1 MSTPHVIRLRGPW
14 EYTVE
19 ARSSASSE
27 TTELPPTGRVTMPTD
42 WAASLGDAFRGRV
55 AYRRRFGKPTN
66 LASNERVWLVC
77 DGATARA
84 AIELNGQ
91 SLGEVSGPSMSAE
104 FDVTELLAER
114 NEAER
119 NELVAV
125 VESVNEVGGL
135 TGEVRLE
142 IRKSGE
148 G

>member
-66 LASNERVWLVC
+66 LESNESVWLVC

-84 AIELNGQ
+84 TLELNSQ
-91 SLGEVSGPSMSAE
+91 ALGDVLGPNSPVA
-104 FDVTELLAER
+104 FDVTPLLG
-114 NEAER
+114 ER
-119 NELVAV
+119 NELAAV
-125 VESVNEVGGL
+125 VESLHEVGGL

-142 IRKSGE
+142 IRRSGE

>member
-66 LASNERVWLVC
+66 LESNESVWLVC
-77 DGATARA
+77 DGATACA
-84 AIELNGQ
+84 TLELNRQVIGD
-91 SLGEVSGPSMSAE
+91 VPGPSSPAA
-104 FDVTELLAER
+104 FDVTILLG
-114 NEAER
+114 ER

-125 VESVNEVGGL
+125 VESLYEVGGL

-142 IRKSGE
+142 IRNSGE
-148 G
+148 D